1 MFSRIGAKAYKADL
15 GNISALC
22 KSLANPEQ
30 KFLSIHVAGTNG
42 KGSVSHM
49 LSAILQK
56 NGYRCG
62 LFTSP
67 HLYDFRERIR
77 INGEMISKDFVV
89 QFVDKIKAQSESIQ
103 PSFFEITF
111 AMAADY
117 FASQHVDVAVIET
130 GMGGRLDSTNIITP
144 ILSVITNIGLDHVE
158 FLGDTIEKIAA
169 EKAGIIKEKVP
180 VVIGETQRETRH
192 IFLKKSK
199 ECNAPIFFTDQNFK
213 IISSEIKNELLEVIV
228 LEKEKKEK
236 EIYHLDLIADYQK
249 KNLLTVLQSKE
260 ILKEH
265 FQIKENLV
273 SDALSNVMHLTGF
286 AGRWQQVS
294 KDPDIILDVAH
305 NVDGIRQLVHQL
317 QSTTYSHLHIVF
329 GMVSDKDVET
339 VLQLLPKEARYYF
352 TKADTP
358 RALDEKI
365 LLQKAEKSAFEG
377 KSFPSVMEAVHA
389 AQNAASGNDLILVC
403 GSVFVVAEVN
413 IQSLKKS

>member
-49 LSAILQK
+49 LSAILQE

-89 QFVDKIKAQSESIQ
+89 HFVDKIKAQSESIQ

-144 ILSVITNIGLDHVE
+144 ILSVITNIGFDHVE

-294 KDPDIILDVAH
+294 KSPDIILDVAH

-365 LLQKAEKSAFEG
+365 LLKKAEKSAFEG

-403 GSVFVVAEVN
+403 GSVFVVAEVD
-413 IQSLKKS
+413 IKSLKKS